1 MMLSILMVVSTLA
14 GAFMGASVS
23 QAQGSLIK
31 DIKVDKQE
39 MRHGDHFRVD
49 VDFGGPGTKVT
60 NGQEEE
66 IRFSL
71 QGVKVTFP
79 NTTLDLK
86 NSQGKSLGTVEFKD
100 NKAVLKF
107 NEYAATLDDVTGA
120 FYFSASAFYDRDYS
134 QSGQG
139 TINISSG
146 SISKSITLKYE
157 KGSETTDNVYYKSGV
172 WDDKDDSVDWIFN
185 VNTARKSVEDLNATF
200 EINDEL
206 PETMEWDIDY
216 NNKASYAVEFGGN
229 WLTIEEAGKRGVT
242 ISFDTSNK
250 RKLNVKLSNQWVLEH
265 GTWVKPLNGRSISV
279 RLKARL
285 TAETMNN
292 PAITRVTNTSTVHLS
307 NLDWQIQESDKSAS
321 VEIIRVGGW
330 AKGTVKGEVRIF
342 KKIAGTETGIAGVE
356 FLIESVNNTNVQY
369 KIKTNE
375 SGIASQKG
383 LVDGKYRLKEISA
396 PAWID
401 FEPSKAITHEF
412 EVKESDTEGKTFQ
425 IENTKK
431 KIDIKVNKEW
441 IGLDDKKPTILLQ
454 LYKNNVVEG
463 QPISITS
470 NSSSYT
476 WKALDKTDNKG
487 KDYSYT
493 VKEVGE
499 NNGKVVLEGKIYT
512 VEYIKSADSHF
523 TIKNTLNKTTPAR
536 ATIAV
541 KKALKGRTLMSQEFE
556 FILRDENGTELQ
568 RVKNAVDGSVVF
580 KAIDYSAAGIYK
592 YTIEEVN
599 AGQMIDGLKYDD
611 LRVHVTVRVS
621 DDKQGNLV
629 AAVEYP
635 NDIEFNNE
643 YVEPTTTTTTEES
656 TTTTTTEESTMTTTT
671 EESTTTTTT
680 EEPTTT
686 TTTEEPT
693 TTTTIEEPTT
703 TTTTEEPTTTT
714 TTEESTTTT
723 TTEEST
729 TTTTTEESTTT
740 TTIEEPTT
748 TTTTSEKPSQPET
761 TTNDKSRKASL
772 PSTGEVGSFLAT
784 MLGFGVLVSIITA
797 MVYHRKSKN
806 LNHE

>member
-31 DIKVDKQE
+31 AIKVDKQE

-49 VDFGGPGTKVT
+49 VDFGGPGTKVKE
-60 NGQEEE
+60 GQVEK
-66 IRFSL
+66 IRFDL
-71 QGVKVTFP
+71 QDVKVTFP
-79 NTTLDLK
+79 STEIELK
-86 NSQGKSLGTVEFKD
+86 NEKSQTLGSVKFNNNE
-100 NKAVLKF
+100 AVLTF
-107 NEYAATLDDVTGA
+107 NKYAATLNDVTGA

-216 NNKASYAVEFGGN
+216 NNKASYAVEFGSGN
-229 WLTIEEAGKRGVT
+229 WISLEEAGKRGVT

-250 RKLNVKLSNQWVLEH
+250 RKLNVKLSNQWVLDEYNR
-265 GTWVKPLNGRSISV
+265 WINPLDGRSISV

-463 QPISITS
+463 QPISITP

-512 VEYIKSADSHF
+512 VEYIKTADSHF

-541 KKALKGRTLMSQEFE
+541 KKALKGRTLMNQEFE

-621 DDKQGNLV
+621 DDKQGTLV

-656 TTTTTTEESTMTTTT
+656 TTTTTTEESTTTTTTEEPTTTTTT

-693 TTTTIEEPTT
+693 TTTT
-703 TTTTEEPTTTT
+703 TEESTTTT

-772 PSTGEVGSFLAT
+772 PSTGEVGSFLVT
-784 MLGFGVLVSIITA
+784 MLGFGVLISIITA
-797 MVYHRKSKN
+797 MVYHRK
-806 LNHE
+806 

>member
-1 MMLSILMVVSTLA
+1 MMRKKVGAMMLSILMVVSTLA

-49 VDFGGPGTKVT
+49 VDFGGPGTKVKE
-60 NGQEEE
+60 GQVEK
-66 IRFSL
+66 IRFNL
-71 QGVKVTFP
+71 QDVKVTFP
-79 NTTLDLK
+79 STEIELK
-86 NSQGKSLGTVEFKD
+86 NEKSQTLGSVKFNNNE
-100 NKAVLKF
+100 AVLTF
-107 NEYAATLDDVTGA
+107 NKYAATLNDVTGA

-216 NNKASYAVEFGGN
+216 NNKASYAVEFGSGN
-229 WLTIEEAGKRGVT
+229 WISLEEAGKRGVT

-250 RKLNVKLSNQWVLEH
+250 RKLNVKLSNQWVLDEYNR
-265 GTWVKPLNGRSISV
+265 WINPLDGRSISV

-463 QPISITS
+463 QPISITP

-512 VEYIKSADSHF
+512 VEYIKGADNHF

-541 KKALKGRTLMSQEFE
+541 KKALKGRTLMNQEFE

-656 TTTTTTEESTMTTTT
+656 TTTTTTEEST
-671 EESTTTTTT
+671 
-680 EEPTTT
+680 
-686 TTTEEPT
+686 
-693 TTTTIEEPTT
+693 
-703 TTTTEEPTTTT
+703 
-714 TTEESTTTT
+714 
-723 TTEEST
+723 

-772 PSTGEVGSFLAT
+772 PSTGEVGSFLVT

-797 MVYHRKSKN
+797 MVYHRK
-806 LNHE
+806 

>member
-1 MMLSILMVVSTLA
+1 MMRKKVGAMMLSILMVVSTLA

-49 VDFGGPGTKVT
+49 VDFGGPGTKVKE
-60 NGQEEE
+60 GQVEK
-66 IRFSL
+66 IRFNL
-71 QGVKVTFP
+71 QDVKVTFP
-79 NTTLDLK
+79 STEIELK
-86 NSQGKSLGTVEFKD
+86 NEKSQTLGSVKFNNNE
-100 NKAVLKF
+100 AVLTF
-107 NEYAATLDDVTGA
+107 NKYAATLNDVTGA

-216 NNKASYAVEFGGN
+216 NNKASYAVEFGSGN
-229 WLTIEEAGKRGVT
+229 WISLEEAGKRGVT

-250 RKLNVKLSNQWVLEH
+250 RKLNVKLSNQWVLDEYNR
-265 GTWVKPLNGRSISV
+265 WINPLDGRSISV

-463 QPISITS
+463 QPISITP

-512 VEYIKSADSHF
+512 VEYIKGADNHF

-541 KKALKGRTLMSQEFE
+541 KKALKGRTLMNQEFE

-656 TTTTTTEESTMTTTT
+656 TTTTTTEEST
-671 EESTTTTTT
+671 
-680 EEPTTT
+680 
-686 TTTEEPT
+686 
-693 TTTTIEEPTT
+693 
-703 TTTTEEPTTTT
+703 
-714 TTEESTTTT
+714 
-723 TTEEST
+723 
-729 TTTTTEESTTT
+729 TT

-772 PSTGEVGSFLAT
+772 PSTGEVGSFLVT

-797 MVYHRKSKN
+797 MVYHRK
-806 LNHE
+806 

>member
-1 MMLSILMVVSTLA
+1 MMRKKVGAMMLSILMVVSTLA

-49 VDFGGPGTKVT
+49 VDFGGPGTKVKE
-60 NGQEEE
+60 GQVEK
-66 IRFSL
+66 IRFNL
-71 QGVKVTFP
+71 QDVKVTFP
-79 NTTLDLK
+79 STEIELK
-86 NSQGKSLGTVEFKD
+86 NEKSQTLGSVKFNNNE
-100 NKAVLKF
+100 AVLTF
-107 NEYAATLDDVTGA
+107 NKYAATLNDVTGA

-216 NNKASYAVEFGGN
+216 NNKASYAVEFGSGN
-229 WLTIEEAGKRGVT
+229 WISLEEAGKRGVT

-250 RKLNVKLSNQWVLEH
+250 RKLNVKLSNQWVLDEYNR
-265 GTWVKPLNGRSISV
+265 WINPLDGRSISV

-463 QPISITS
+463 QPISITP

-512 VEYIKSADSHF
+512 VEYIKGADNHF

-541 KKALKGRTLMSQEFE
+541 KKALKGRTLMNQEFE

-629 AAVEYP
+629 AAVDILTILSSIMSMLSQQLPPQPRSQRRPPQPRGVFTASYP
-635 NDIEFNNE
+635 KD
-643 YVEPTTTTTTEES
+643 S
-656 TTTTTTEESTMTTTT
+656 TS
-671 EESTTTTTT
+671 
-680 EEPTTT
+680 
-686 TTTEEPT
+686 
-693 TTTTIEEPTT
+693 
-703 TTTTEEPTTTT
+703 
-714 TTEESTTTT
+714 
-723 TTEEST
+723 
-729 TTTTTEESTTT
+729 
-740 TTIEEPTT
+740 
-748 TTTTSEKPSQPET
+748 
-761 TTNDKSRKASL
+761 SL
-772 PSTGEVGSFLAT
+772 
-784 MLGFGVLVSIITA
+784 I
-797 MVYHRKSKN
+797 
-806 LNHE
+806 

>member
-1 MMLSILMVVSTLA
+1 MMRKKVGAMMLSILMVVSTLA

-49 VDFGGPGTKVT
+49 VDFGGPGTKVKE
-60 NGQEEE
+60 GQVEK
-66 IRFSL
+66 IRFNL
-71 QGVKVTFP
+71 QDVKVTFP
-79 NTTLDLK
+79 STEIELK
-86 NSQGKSLGTVEFKD
+86 NEKSQTLGSVKFNNNE
-100 NKAVLKF
+100 AVLTF
-107 NEYAATLDDVTGA
+107 NKYAATLNDVTGA

-216 NNKASYAVEFGGN
+216 NNKASYAVEFGSGN
-229 WLTIEEAGKRGVT
+229 WISLEEAGKRGVT

-250 RKLNVKLSNQWVLEH
+250 RKLNVKLSNQWVLDEYNR
-265 GTWVKPLNGRSISV
+265 WINPLDGRSISV

-463 QPISITS
+463 QPISITP

-523 TIKNTLNKTTPAR
+523 TIKNTLNKITPAR

-541 KKALKGRTLMSQEFE
+541 KKALKGRTLMNQEFE

-656 TTTTTTEESTMTTTT
+656 TTTTTTEEST
-671 EESTTTTTT
+671 
-680 EEPTTT
+680 
-686 TTTEEPT
+686 
-693 TTTTIEEPTT
+693 
-703 TTTTEEPTTTT
+703 TTT

-772 PSTGEVGSFLAT
+772 PSTGEVGSFLVT

-797 MVYHRKSKN
+797 MVYHRK
-806 LNHE
+806 